1 MTCICIN
8 LKGMQRFISKEAILN
23 FLERG
28 LFIVLC
34 IASIWFAYGVLDNF
48 FSMRTS
54 FSQYEEKV
62 YDYPV
67 IGIKFQR
74 KSSEVNLTDVEIQY
88 GSIGMKPQLK
98 KLEIGENHF
107 HNEKYNKTETILLQ
121 NFKMYQ
127 EDLLSFRIIS
137 LTPILD
143 ENWGRLHVRVIHKNQ
158 DEDKFSLT
166 GDLVYFYLTS
176 LDNSPGFILDKW
188 KDGKTMQIVLNKNT
202 FAAYSIQ
209 PERYKYLKQ
218 TGKCQQESYY
228 QCIGLN
234 LDQVEFKECP
244 KKCMP
249 NIFSNL
255 GINFS
260 TPFCQNDTKN
270 EDCALKIGEKI
281 MKQKIG
287 SNCQKSCSTLGYN
300 GEVAINMPN
309 PSTLNTSNIY
319 FLVCSLAN
327 QDHMSKVYEE
337 YLIYD
342 AIGMIGSVGG
352 TLGMF
357 IGFSM
362 TGTISWI
369 FGYFKKCKTPL
380 V

>member
-1 MTCICIN
+1 MDGIIT
-8 LKGMQRFISKEAILN
+8 KEVILN
-23 FLERG
+23 FLEWV
-28 LFIVLC
+28 LFVVLC
-34 IASIWFAYGVLDNF
+34 ITSIWFSYGVLDNF
-48 FSMRTS
+48 FGMKTS
-54 FSQYEEKV
+54 ISQYEEKV
-62 YDYPV
+62 HDYPV

-74 KSSEVNLTDVEIQY
+74 KASEVNLTDVEIQY
-88 GSIGMKPQLK
+88 GSIGMNPQLK
-98 KLEIGENHF
+98 KLEIGENRLS
-107 HNEKYNKTETILLQ
+107 NEKYNKIEIISLKV
-121 NFKMYQ
+121 FKTYPKD
-127 EDLLSFRIIS
+127 ELAFRIIP

-143 ENWGRLHVRVIHKNQ
+143 ENWGRLHIKVIHKNQ
-158 DEDKFSLT
+158 EVGSSSFS
-166 GDLVYFYLTS
+166 DLVYFYLTS
-176 LDNSPGFILDKW
+176 LYNSPGFIFDKW
-188 KDGKTMQIVLNKNT
+188 KDGKPFHIVLNKNT
-202 FAAYSIQ
+202 FVGYNIQ
-209 PERYKYLKQ
+209 PERYEYLTQ
-218 TGKCQQESYY
+218 IGKCQQESYY
-228 QCIGLN
+228 QCIGLI
-234 LDQVEFKECP
+234 LDQVEVKECT

-287 SNCQKSCSTLGYN
+287 SKCQKSCSTLGYN

-309 PSTLNTSNIY
+309 PSTLNSSNAY

-327 QDHMSKVYEE
+327 QDLMSKVYEE

-369 FGYFKKCKTPL
+369 FRYFKKCKTSL

>member
-1 MTCICIN
+1 
-8 LKGMQRFISKEAILN
+8 MQRFISKEAILN
-23 FLERG
+23 FLENG

-48 FSMRTS
+48 FAMKTS
-54 FSQYEEKV
+54 ISQYEEKV
-62 YDYPV
+62 SDYPV

-74 KSSEVNLTDVEIQY
+74 KASEVNLTDVEIRF
-88 GSIGMKPQLK
+88 GSIGMNPLLK
-98 KLEIGENHF
+98 KLEIGENHLF
-107 HNEKYNKTETILLQ
+107 NEKYNKTETVLLT
-121 NFKMYQ
+121 NFKTFPDD
-127 EDLLSFRIIS
+127 ELAFRIIP

-143 ENWGRLHVRVIHKNQ
+143 DNWARLHVQVIHKIQEN
-158 DEDKFSLT
+158 EKTSFT
-166 GDLVYFYLTS
+166 VNFVYFYLTS
-176 LDNSPGFILDKW
+176 LDNSPGFILNKW
-188 KDGKTMQIVLNKNT
+188 KDGKPMLIVLNKNI
-202 FAAYSIQ
+202 FAAYNIQ

-218 TGKCQQESYY
+218 TGKCQQQSYY
-228 QCIGLN
+228 QCIGMI
-234 LDQVEFKECP
+234 LDQVEVKECT

-260 TPFCQNDTKN
+260 SPFCQNDTKN
-270 EDCALKIGEKI
+270 EDCALEIGEKI

-287 SNCQKSCSTLGYN
+287 SKCQKSCSTLGYN
-300 GEVAINMPN
+300 GEVAMNMPH
-309 PSTLNTSNIY
+309 PSTSNISNTY
-319 FLVCSLAN
+319 FLVCSLTN
-327 QDHMSKVYEE
+327 QDHMSNVYEE

-357 IGFSM
+357 VGFSM

-369 FGYFKKCKTPL
+369 FGYFKKCKTSL